1 MFALWKGTLRYSHRT
16 SVSFVSNVIK
26 LTTFSTP
33 FSFVTETRNLTVR
46 SSVSLIYK
54 YECIGFYSHPLNP
67 LGCYLTEMGPFWVP
81 SRCCMYDILGLEALS
96 RQFRVR
102 YAGRDENAGLCGV
115 VSCNAGGIV

>member
-1 MFALWKGTLRYSHRT
+1 MFAPWKGTLGYSRRT

-26 LTTFSTP
+26 LTTFAP
-33 FSFVTETRNLTVR
+33 PLSFVTETRNLTVR

-54 YECIGFYSHPLNP
+54 YECIDVYVHPLNP
-67 LGCYLTEMGPFWVP
+67 SGFNLTEMGPFRVP
-81 SRCCMYDILGLEALS
+81 SRCCIYDILGLEAPS
-96 RQFRVR
+96 RQFRVW